1 MSISTQTGQ
10 FIAHPDK
17 DPVSFI
23 LDQPQA
29 PSAVFVLGHGAGAGM
44 DHPHM
49 ESLAKTL
56 LSLNFA
62 VFRYQ
67 FPFRERG
74 GGRDSQKVSLSTV
87 QQAVNKAQELVPE
100 LSVWAGGHSFGGRMT
115 TTAASEGM
123 LSSVEKLVLF
133 SWPLHAPGR
142 PGMDRAA
149 HLSTVKIPMLFLSG
163 DRDTFVQ
170 HDQWLPVIEGLGK
183 TATLV
188 WVKGADHGW
197 KTRKRDTE
205 AVPDVY
211 AFAAETIQDWSS

>member
-1 MSISTQTGQ
+1 
-10 FIAHPDK
+10 
-17 DPVSFI
+17 
-23 LDQPQA
+23 
-29 PSAVFVLGHGAGAGM
+29 
-44 DHPHM
+44 
-49 ESLAKTL
+49 
-56 LSLNFA
+56 
-62 VFRYQ
+62 
-67 FPFRERG
+67 
-74 GGRDSQKVSLSTV
+74 
-87 QQAVNKAQELVPE
+87 
-100 LSVWAGGHSFGGRMT
+100 MT

-205 AVPDVY
+205 AVQDVY